1 MSNAISSHGT
11 IVKRN
16 GTAIGEMKDITTPS
30 LTRNTFDTS
39 NQNDADDSYVVGIRR
54 KGDLSFTVNWLQSG
68 EVTHGS
74 ASGLLKAY
82 QDGSKDL
89 YEIDFPDGSK
99 WLFSGFL
106 TALSVKAPVDGE
118 LSADVTIKPTNAMIF
133 TP

>member
-11 IVKRN
+11 VVKRN
-16 GTAIGEMKDITTPS
+16 GTTIGELRDITSPA

-54 KGDLSFTVNWLQSG
+54 KGDLTFSVNWLQSG
-68 EVTHGS
+68 EVTHGA

-89 YEIDFPDGSK
+89 YEMDYPDGSK
-99 WLFSGFL
+99 WYFSGFITNL
-106 TALSVKAPVDGE
+106 AVKAPVDGE
-118 LSADVTIKPTNAMIF
+118 LSADVSIKPTNAMIF